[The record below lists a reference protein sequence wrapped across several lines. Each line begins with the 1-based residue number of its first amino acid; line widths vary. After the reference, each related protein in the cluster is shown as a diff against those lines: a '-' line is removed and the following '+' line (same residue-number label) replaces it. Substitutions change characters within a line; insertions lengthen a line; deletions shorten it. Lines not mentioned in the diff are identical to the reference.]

1 MDFLHKNASDIS
13 IHEIEWLY
21 LPYQNEMKSLKGFPA
36 LSMEEFQ
43 RQFFSLCDGYQLI
56 EGLSDGEPSAL
67 LLYHLAEGEK
77 NVLEIPV
84 FGYYYR
90 NIRDFSRLFDELLR
104 EVVQKTTV
112 IYVSGY
118 CCDRKLYRFL
128 TLTQFGVSMEYCV
141 RKICPISHRSCPYP
155 IVSLSKKE
163 IEENWAEIW
172 TLVRSII
179 DHLKE
184 SPVFYFGDEF
194 TEEAYHEFFLDDSL
208 SLYVAK
214 DENGRF
220 IGLIE
225 SNGESE
231 DFILSNIPNRNVGE
245 VVVLEKYRGTGLA
258 EALLA
263 ALEKGLSVNGIS
275 YSWVN
280 HGTANPNA
288 MGFWDKYFKPYRYEF
303 ERKIEF

>member
-1 MDFLHKNASDIS
+1 MDFLHKNASELRMEELDL
-13 IHEIEWLY
+13 LY
-21 LPYQNEMKSLKGFPA
+21 LPYRKEMKFLKGFPV
-36 LSMEEFQ
+36 LSPEEF
-43 RQFFSLCDGYQLI
+43 RCLLLSCGSAYQVL
-56 EGLSDGEPSAL
+56 EGISDDKTVAL
-67 LLYHLAEGEK
+67 LLYCLSEGEK
-77 NVLEIPV
+77 NILEIPV

-104 EVVQKTTV
+104 EFVQKSTA
-112 IYVSGY
+112 IYLSGY
-118 CCDRKLYRFL
+118 CHDKELYRFL